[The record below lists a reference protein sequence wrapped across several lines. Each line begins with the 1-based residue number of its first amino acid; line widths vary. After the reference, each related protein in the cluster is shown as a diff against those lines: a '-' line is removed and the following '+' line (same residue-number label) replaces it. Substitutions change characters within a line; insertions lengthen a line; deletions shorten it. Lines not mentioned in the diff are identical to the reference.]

1 MRYLIVNGDDFGMC
15 HSANTAIQ
23 DLADCGGIT
32 STTIL
37 TMAGWAA
44 EAVHMIHQDPHLHPG
59 VHLAH
64 TSEWNGY
71 RWHSLSG
78 LPSLADAEGMLP
90 HTTAEALKIP
100 MADRLA
106 ECRAQIRWAERNNLK
121 ITHLDNHMMTL
132 DDDPMRLLELCAE
145 YGLGCRYPLHQRQ
158 DPACAAYV
166 EAHGIPCIDWLNPGD
181 GLDYPARLHQ
191 LPEGITEFFT
201 HPAADSEELRSI
213 APDWQVR
220 VNDYRFFR
228 SDEFRK
234 ILAEESIRLIGY
246 EDIAD
251 IRAGRKQ

>member
-78 LPSLADAEGMLP
+78 LPSLADAEGMAFVYAGQEAGCT
-90 HTTAEALKIP
+90 HTPSLFDRDPVDWQGRSAQTEQLIAALNRTREAVLEPAAAAVLEENPQVLVFRLSSRDGMYTGVFDVLQHEETITVPLADGAYEDCITGNKISVWEGRVSASLCP
-100 MADRLA
+100 L
-106 ECRAQIRWAERNNLK
+106 
-121 ITHLDNHMMTL
+121 
-132 DDDPMRLLELCAE
+132 LLEE
-145 YGLGCRYPLHQRQ
+145 KK
-158 DPACAAYV
+158 
-166 EAHGIPCIDWLNPGD
+166 
-181 GLDYPARLHQ
+181 AR
-191 LPEGITEFFT
+191 
-201 HPAADSEELRSI
+201 
-213 APDWQVR
+213 
-220 VNDYRFFR
+220 
-228 SDEFRK
+228 K
-234 ILAEESIRLIGY
+234 
-246 EDIAD
+246 
-251 IRAGRKQ
+251 